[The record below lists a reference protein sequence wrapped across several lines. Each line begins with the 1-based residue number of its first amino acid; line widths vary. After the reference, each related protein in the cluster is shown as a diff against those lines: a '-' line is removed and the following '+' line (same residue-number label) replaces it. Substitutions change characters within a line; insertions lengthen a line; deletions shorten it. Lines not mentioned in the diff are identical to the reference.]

1 MAVDFREIVKAN
13 KIVADE
19 EKVKAKIDSIA
30 EPYDRPEEVVQWYRG
45 DKQRMAEV
53 ESLVLEE
60 QVVDWAVQQANVTE
74 KASSFKELMNSQQS
88 GK

>member
-1 MAVDFREIVKAN
+1 
-13 KIVADE
+13 
-19 EKVKAKIDSIA
+19 
-30 EPYDRPEEVVQWYRG
+30 
-45 DKQRMAEV
+45 MAEV

-60 QVVDWAVQQANVTE
+60 QVVDWALQQANVTE